1 MSVSDKQL
9 QANRRNAK
17 LSTGPRT
24 DDGKARSSMNGF
36 KHPWLGV
43 STIMT
48 EEDKLAMKEFVSA
61 YIEDLAPV
69 GAAEIQLAHTL
80 AMDNWRL
87 NRIKGVEE
95 NIFAWG
101 YEMDP
106 GMKCH
111 AEVVQVENCLTHVTS
126 YIKYA
131 DHINKISLYE
141 SRLNRIIVRNTELL
155 NKRQADRPNRIK
167 QPESAPIAEPIART
181 AAATAAAQKNQ
192 ILKHEN
198 GFAFTDSKQPETPAV
213 EPVIALDDLPGVA

>member
-1 MSVSDKQL
+1 MATSDKQID
-9 QANRRNAK
+9 ANRRNAK

-24 DDGKARSSMNGF
+24 EAGKTRSSMNGF

-48 EEDKLAMKEFVSA
+48 EEDCIAMRDFVREYTA
-61 YIEDLAPV
+61 DWAPQGPIETQEANT
-69 GAAEIQLAHTL
+69 I
-80 AMDNWRL
+80 AMDNWRI

-111 AEVVQVENCLTHVTS
+111 AEIVEVENCLTHATS
-126 YIKYA
+126 YIRYSEV
-131 DHINKISLYE
+131 INRISLYE

-155 NKRQADRPNRIK
+155 NKRQAERRNREK
-167 QPESAPIAEPIART
+167 QAPKMGSLSQFPLS
-181 AAATAAAQKNQ
+181 QKYTPSSPASRSTTSQ
-192 ILKHEN
+192 KP
-198 GFAFTDSKQPETPAV
+198 PETP
-213 EPVIALDDLPGVA
+213 PKR